1 MEYTISGWPHS
12 CPMYWEMK
20 RGLLMSSTSES
31 IRLEDYV
38 RDIQDFPQKGVLFKD
53 ITPLLQDA
61 TAYHAA
67 MDRLAAH
74 YAGAGI
80 EMVVGVESRGFILGA
95 PLAYLLNCGFVPVRK
110 FGKLP
115 GPTASVEYALE
126 YGTNVV
132 EVHVDAIKPGQRV
145 LIVDDL
151 LATGGTVSAA
161 MDLVEK
167 LGGHIAGIAFLVELT
182 FLKGRE
188 RLQEHDVFALIKY

>member
-1 MEYTISGWPHS
+1 
-12 CPMYWEMK
+12 
-20 RGLLMSSTSES
+20 MSSTSEPMH
-31 IRLEDYV
+31 LEDWI
-38 RDIQDFPQKGVLFKD
+38 RDIPDFPQGGILFKD
-53 ITPLLQDA
+53 ITPLLQDGA
-61 TAYHAA
+61 AFHTA
-67 MDRLAAH
+67 MERMAAH

-80 EMVVGVESRGFILGA
+80 EVVVGVESRGFIFGST
-95 PLAYLLNCGFVPVRK
+95 LAYMLNCGFVPVRK

-115 GPTASVEYALE
+115 YSTVSVEYALE

-132 EVHVDAIKPGQRV
+132 EMHTDAIRPGQRV

-161 MDLVEK
+161 MELVEK

-188 RLQEHDVFALIKY
+188 QLKGHDVFALIKY

>member
-1 MEYTISGWPHS
+1 
-12 CPMYWEMK
+12 
-20 RGLLMSSTSES
+20 MSSKSEPV
-31 IRLEDYV
+31 RLED
-38 RDIQDFPQKGVLFKD
+38 RIREIPDFPQKGILFKD

-61 TAYHAA
+61 ATYRAA
-67 MDRLAAH
+67 MERLAAH
-74 YAGAGI
+74 YQGAGI
-80 EMVVGVESRGFILGA
+80 ELVVGVESRGFIFGA
-95 PLAYLLNCGFVPVRK
+95 PLVYLLNCGFVPVRK

-115 GPTASVEYALE
+115 STTVSVEYALE

-132 EVHVDAIKPGQRV
+132 EIHKDANKPGQRV

-161 MDLVEK
+161 IELVEE

-188 RLQEHDVFALIKY
+188 HLPGYDVFALIKY

>member
-1 MEYTISGWPHS
+1 
-12 CPMYWEMK
+12 
-20 RGLLMSSTSES
+20 MSSAPES
-31 IRLEDYV
+31 IQLEDWI
-38 RDIQDFPQKGVLFKD
+38 RDIPDFPQRGILFKD

-61 TAYHAA
+61 QAFHAA

-80 EMVVGVESRGFILGA
+80 QLVVGVVSRGFIFGA
-95 PLAYLLNCGFVPVRK
+95 ALAYLLNCGFVPVRK

-115 GPTASVEYALE
+115 HQTVSVEYSLE

-132 EVHVDAIKPGQRV
+132 EMHTDAIRPGQRV

-161 MDLVEK
+161 MELVEQ

-188 RLQEHDVFALIKY
+188 QLGGHDVFALIKY

>member
-1 MEYTISGWPHS
+1 
-12 CPMYWEMK
+12 
-20 RGLLMSSTSES
+20 MSSTSEP
-31 IRLEDYV
+31 IRLEDRI
-38 RDIQDFPQKGVLFKD
+38 RDIPDFPQKGVLFKD
-53 ITPLLQDA
+53 ITPLLQDPV
-61 TAYHAA
+61 AYRSA

-80 EMVVGVESRGFILGA
+80 ETVVGVESRGFIFGA
-95 PLAYLLNCGFVPVRK
+95 ALAYLLNCGFVPVRK

-115 GPTASVEYALE
+115 SQTVSVEYALE

-132 EVHVDAIKPGQRV
+132 EMHTDGIRPGQRV
-145 LIVDDL
+145 LVVDDL

-161 MDLVEK
+161 MELVGK

-188 RLQEHDVFALIKY
+188 QLKGHDVFALIKY

>member
-1 MEYTISGWPHS
+1 MAATPDVH
-12 CPMYWEMK
+12 
-20 RGLLMSSTSES
+20 LES
-31 IRLEDYV
+31 FI
-38 RDIQDFPQKGVLFKD
+38 RDIQDFPQQGVLFKD
-53 ITPLLQDA
+53 ITPLLQSGIA
-61 TAYHAA
+61 FHASI
-67 MDRLAAH
+67 DRLAAH

-80 EMVVGVESRGFILGA
+80 QTVVGVESRGFIFGA
-95 PLAYLLNCGFVPVRK
+95 PLAYQLNCGFVPVRK

-115 GPTASVEYALE
+115 SETVSVEYALE

-132 EVHVDAIKPGQRV
+132 EIHKDAIQPGERV

-161 MDLVEK
+161 MELVEK

-188 RLQEHDVFALIKY
+188 QLKGHDVFALIKY